1 MDIKQQLRQFG
12 LTSSEIAVYLYLLE
26 QGLSSPP
33 QVSKGTG
40 ITRTNCYHVLESL
53 VTQGLV
59 AEQEKGKRKAYLAS
73 DPEALLRS
81 FDTRRESLAGVVPDL
96 RAMYTVQ
103 KNKPKI
109 RFFDGWEEVKQ
120 IYWQTYEA
128 DAVYAI
134 GSTKQLSDLQQSF
147 LHAYAKGL
155 KEKEIVLND
164 MLSNSSG
171 NEVAESMKEMMKGY
185 YEYTVLPSKY
195 DEFQTDILVWNDS
208 IALISLEE
216 PIFGT
221 VLTNPPLAK
230 TFRTMFRIMKDGLG
244 T

>member
-12 LTSSEIAVYLYLLE
+12 LTSSEIEVYLYLLE

-81 FDTRRESLAGVVPDL
+81 FDTRRESLAGIVPDL

-109 RFFDGWEEVKQ
+109 RFYDGWEEVKQ
-120 IYWQTYEA
+120 IYWQSFEA
-128 DAVYAI
+128 EEVFAV
-134 GSTKQLSDLQQSF
+134 GSTKHLSDLQQSF
-147 LHAYAKGL
+147 LHSYAKGL
-155 KEKEIVLND
+155 KEKEILLHD
-164 MLSNSSG
+164 ILSSTSG
-171 NEVAESMKEMMKGY
+171 ADIALGLKDIMKGY
-185 YEYTVLPSKY
+185 YEYCNKRFWKNWTRG
-195 DEFQTDILVWNDS
+195 I
-208 IALISLEE
+208 
-216 PIFGT
+216 
-221 VLTNPPLAK
+221 
-230 TFRTMFRIMKDGLG
+230 
-244 T
+244 